1 MLNFAAKKGIM
12 QTIHQ
17 TAKPFDQ
24 LLKKQK
30 VKKGETYRPMYY
42 VVEQPVDEGLLLYHT
57 MTKALL
63 LLTPEETKTF
73 KTNPTVLSQ
82 LIEQWFLVPQ
92 SHDDRLLSRQIRNV
106 AKMLEKKTGAITS
119 YTILTTTDCNARCF
133 YCYELGRPRVPM
145 SEDTAIQT
153 ADHIINHCKGEK
165 VSIQWFGGE
174 PLYNKPVISI
184 ICRRLK
190 EAGIDYHSTMVSNGY
205 LINDN
210 IVNEAKNLWH
220 LKKVQITLDGT
231 EHTYNR
237 CKAFIYKDV
246 NAYRRVIGNIHKLQD
261 ADIRVSIRLNIDM
274 HNAENLSELA
284 DELHQEFSNPK
295 GISVYLHVLFEET
308 KGSKAMHDNE
318 KRKFVFDQIKDIE
331 ARLKDYGFTKPSRL
345 NRQVKTNR
353 CMADGDSSVL
363 IVPDGHI
370 GKCEH
375 YTENHFVGHV
385 GNEEWDTQMMD
396 NFKETRDE
404 IDACVICFN
413 YPNCI
418 WLKQCEDN
426 PNCYQEEREHKLS
439 KLRQSI
445 LRAYNNYKDKQE
457 NKQEEDTQNEVQ
469 D

>member
-1 MLNFAAKKGIM
+1 M
-12 QTIHQ
+12 QIIYDI
-17 TAKPFDQ
+17 AKPFDK

-30 VKKGETYRPMYY
+30 VIAGEQYRPMYY
-42 VVEQPVDEGLLLYHT
+42 VVEQPMDEGLLLYHT

-63 LLTPEETKTF
+63 LLTPEEAETY
-73 KTNPTVLSQ
+73 KTNPTALPQ
-82 LIEQWFLVPQ
+82 LVEEWFLVPL
-92 SHDDRLLSRQIRNV
+92 SHDDRLLSGQIRGV
-106 AKMLEKKTGAITS
+106 ARMLEKKTGAITN

-145 SEDTAIQT
+145 SEETALQT
-153 ADHIINHCKGEK
+153 ANYIISHCHGEK
-165 VSIQWFGGE
+165 VLLRWFGGE
-174 PLYNKPVISI
+174 PLYNKPVITL
-184 ICRRLK
+184 ICNRLK
-190 EAGIDYHSTMVSNGY
+190 DVGIDYHSTMVSNGY
-205 LINDN
+205 LFDDS
-210 IVNEAKNLWH
+210 IVTEARDLWH

-231 EHTYNR
+231 EQTYNR
-237 CKAFIYKDV
+237 CKAYIYKDV

-261 ADIRVSIRLNIDM
+261 AGIHVSIRLNIDM

-284 DELHQEFSNPK
+284 DELHQEFSDSK
-295 GISVYLHVLFEET
+295 GISVYLHVLFEEA

-331 ARLKDYGFTKPSRL
+331 ARLKDYGLAKPGRL

-353 CMADGDSSVL
+353 CMADGDCSIL
-363 IVPDGHI
+363 IVPNGHI

-375 YTENHFVGHV
+375 YTEDHFVGHI

-396 NFKETRDE
+396 IFKETRVE
-404 IDACVICFN
+404 IDACAICFN

-445 LRAYNNYKDKQE
+445 LGAFNKYKDKQE
-457 NKQEEDTQNEVQ
+457 EEIQ
-469 D
+469 DEAQH